1 VSRYEHQCPACGET
15 IQARQIPVPNG
26 KTGFPCPDC
35 GEFLKFTEP
44 YSRFVWI
51 SSIVIS
57 PFVAYAITHNLLVL
71 ILMAVLGIPVF
82 YLLIVALLAL
92 VGTPKLIKAP
102 PVVNNSQV
110 RDGDVSLDL
119 KDRSDR

>member
-1 VSRYEHQCPACGET
+1 MSRYEHQCPACGAT
-15 IQARQIPVPNG
+15 IQARQIPVPIG
-26 KTGFPCPDC
+26 KAGFPCPDC

-51 SSIVIS
+51 FSIVIS
-57 PFVAYAITHNLLVL
+57 PFAAYAITHNPLML
-71 ILMAVLGIPVF
+71 ILIAVLDIPVF

-102 PVVNNSQV
+102 PVVNNSRV
-110 RDGDVSLDL
+110 RDGDVSLHL
-119 KDRSDR
+119 KDRTDR